1 MSAADLAS
9 QVIKAVDIKT
19 LWASAIP
26 LTVLSVLLIVSGAVT
41 MEHDKEITKPVVG
54 LQAAMLTIGVLGA
67 ITGFVLFMVAVAKKK
82 GKTYLGVAFRGGRR
96 GWY

>member
-1 MSAADLAS
+1 MSAALAS
-9 QVIKAVDIKT
+9 QVIAAVDIKT

-54 LQAAMLTIGVLGA
+54 LQAGMLTIGVLGA
-67 ITGFVLFMVAVAKKK
+67 IAGFVLFMVAVAKQRNVKI
-82 GKTYLGVAFRGGRR
+82 GGVQFGGVRR

>member
-1 MSAADLAS
+1 MSAALAS
-9 QVIKAVDIKT
+9 QVIAAVDIKT

-54 LQAAMLTIGVLGA
+54 LQAGMLTIGVLGA
-67 ITGFVLFMVAVAKKK
+67 IAGFVLFMVAVAKQK
-82 GKTYLGVAFRGGRR
+82 GARLGGVQFGGVRR

>member
-1 MSAADLAS
+1 MSAALAS
-9 QVIKAVDIKT
+9 QVIAAVDIKT

-54 LQAAMLTIGVLGA
+54 LQAGMLTIGVLGA
-67 ITGFVLFMVAVAKKK
+67 IAGFVLFMVAVAKQK
-82 GKTYLGVAFRGGRR
+82 GARLGGVTFEGGRR

>member
-1 MSAADLAS
+1 MSAELAS
-9 QVIKAVDIKT
+9 QVIAAVDIKT

-54 LQAAMLTIGVLGA
+54 LQAGMLTIGVLGA
-67 ITGFVLFMVAVAKKK
+67 IAGFVLFMVAVAKQRQFKF
-82 GKTYLGVAFRGGRR
+82 GGVQFGGVRR